1 MWHAEDSKGGDAS
14 TTAKYDREV
23 VPTMA
28 TRWFALSTRPTR
40 TFVGRPASAVV
51 AALLVACSGGEGGLE
66 NHDAT
71 TERTPPISTPA
82 TPVPTSGTSPTS
94 VTQPTPETTIAAGD
108 HTVPTTTAGE
118 QVTPA
123 AWEPIDP
130 ASGRWL
136 AFTSERTGSR
146 ELFAIDVGT
155 GDERQLTDQVT
166 EIYQPA
172 WSPDG
177 SMIAFQCPNAAEPTD
192 PDSGLGPTDI
202 CAVAVDTGEIV
213 RLTDD
218 AAPDQRPTW
227 SPDSSQ
233 VAFITIDD
241 DGARVRSAEVS
252 GSEPRLVAEGLA
264 PAWSPDGSELAVVGI
279 TGELAVVDVA
289 SGERRP
295 LTDTGTPSANPA
307 WSPDG
312 TAIAFACADG
322 EPDPEDLMPRTD
334 ICVIAADGTARRS
347 LADGGSIDSDPAWS
361 PDGTAIAFT
370 SGEFLIAG
378 TEIIVAPA
386 AGGSP
391 RAIGSGYSPVWSP
404 DGRSLAI
411 VAGTGGI
418 QLIDGET
425 GDTSVVS
432 VDSTV
437 GALTWAPI
445 G

>member
-1 MWHAEDSKGGDAS
+1 
-14 TTAKYDREV
+14 
-23 VPTMA
+23 MA
-28 TRWFALSTRPTR
+28 TRWFALSARPTR
-40 TFVGRPASAVV
+40 AFLGHPTWMVV
-51 AALLVACSGGEGGLE
+51 AAAVVLVACSGGDGGLE
-66 NHDAT
+66 NHVAT
-71 TERTPPISTPA
+71 TEQPPPTGTPA
-82 TPVPTSGTSPTS
+82 VADPTSGTSPTS
-94 VTQPTPETTIAAGD
+94 STQSTPETTIDASDDTAP
-108 HTVPTTTAGE
+108 PTTTDE
-118 QVTPA
+118 QVAPA

-130 ASGRWL
+130 ASGNWL
-136 AFTSERTGSR
+136 AFASARTGSR

-155 GDERQLTDQVT
+155 GDERQLTDRLGDV
-166 EIYQPA
+166 YRPA

-177 SMIAFQCPNAAEPTD
+177 SMIAFQCPSVAEPTD
-192 PDSGLGPTDI
+192 QDSGLGASDI
-202 CAVAVDTGEIV
+202 CAVAVDTGEITF
-213 RLTDD
+213 LTDD

-241 DGARVRSAEVS
+241 DGVARVRSVEV
-252 GSEPRLVAEGLA
+252 GGGEPRLVTEGLA

-279 TGELAVVDVA
+279 TGELAIVNVA

-295 LTDTGTPSANPA
+295 LADTGTPSANPV

-312 TAIAFACADG
+312 SAIAFACVTG
-322 EPDPEDLMPRTD
+322 EPGPEDFMPPTD
-334 ICVIAADGTARRS
+334 ICVIAADGTAPRV
-347 LADGGSIDSDPAWS
+347 LADGGSTASDPTWS

-370 SGEFLIAG
+370 SGEFLIAAN
-378 TEIIVAPA
+378 EIVVVPA

-391 RAIGSGYSPVWSP
+391 RSIASGYSPAWSP

-411 VAGTGGI
+411 VAGTEGI

-445 G
+445 D